1 MPLGVSSTS
10 CVPIDYESSTTE
22 EIRQTTWLTD
32 EEIISL
38 VRKGIMDWAEARAVF
53 IRKGYTWKE
62 AELKL
67 KANIPERE
75 WIK

>member
-1 MPLGVSSTS
+1 M
-10 CVPIDYESSTTE
+10 
-22 EIRQTTWLTD
+22 
-32 EEIISL
+32 
-38 VRKGIMDWAEARAVF
+38 RKGIMDWAEARAVF
-53 IRKGYTWKE
+53 MRKGYTWRE